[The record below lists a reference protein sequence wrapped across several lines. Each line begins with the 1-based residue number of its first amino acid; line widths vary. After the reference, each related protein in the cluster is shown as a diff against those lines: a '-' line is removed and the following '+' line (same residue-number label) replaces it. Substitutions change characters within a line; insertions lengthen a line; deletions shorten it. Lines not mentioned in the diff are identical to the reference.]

1 LRFHELAKGSRL
13 RIAGPVFDEKGSL
26 MARRSVIVLLFI
38 GCSFALSAT
47 ADAQLL
53 PLFRRSQQM
62 ERDTNPEHEQKK
74 TQAQS
79 AYQAGDFPKTIELMD
94 AVLKENPRD
103 SVAYY
108 LRGSARVDLGARTFD
123 AKLVRD
129 GVADAREAIR
139 FDTQQT
145 SLYYL
150 PYLFGMKSLATLE
163 NRKDHAQTAVDQAT
177 LVLGRPT
184 LKEDERAN
192 LLYQRAQAEAW
203 LGKNDEAI
211 NDLQEGLRLA
221 PSHFGARAT
230 LADVY
235 VKAGKNSEAL
245 AAFNK
250 LVELFPENP
259 LSLNNRG
266 MYLQNQ
272 GKFDDAIVDFTR
284 AIERDP
290 NYFVAYANR
299 GFTLLQME
307 NPTAAETDFTQSLR
321 INPQQA
327 FVYNLRAQAKIAKGD
342 AAGAIKD
349 QQAAVELSPK
359 DPVALGDLG
368 FVLSFADDYAGALAP
383 LDAALAI
390 DPEFKHLNPWRIVAL
405 QRLGKTNGLKD
416 QFKESLSKDI
426 KLRTWVD
433 HLIAYLLGAES
444 EGQLLAAAQTA
455 KEPLKTDQTCEACYF
470 IGLTRAG
477 AGKTSEAADMFQ
489 RALSTKSR
497 QLSAYRGA
505 QLALKKLNP
514 GADKSGGA
522 SVPSAIAPASK

>member
-1 LRFHELAKGSRL
+1 M
-13 RIAGPVFDEKGSL
+13 P
-26 MARRSVIVLLFI
+26 RRSVILLLFI
-38 GCSFALSAT
+38 GCWFGLSAT

-53 PLFRRSQQM
+53 PLFRRGQPM

-79 AYQAGDFPKTIELMD
+79 AYQSGDFPKTIELMD

-108 LRGSARVDLGARTFD
+108 LRGSARVDLGARTYD
-123 AKLVRD
+123 TKLVRD

-139 FDTQQT
+139 YDTQQT

-150 PYLFGMKSLATLE
+150 PYLFGMKSLAALE
-163 NRKDHAQTAVDQAT
+163 NRRDHAQTAIDQAT
-177 LVLGRPT
+177 LVLGRPAI
-184 LKEDERAN
+184 KDDERAN

-203 LGKNDEAI
+203 LAKNDEAV
-211 NDLQEGLRLA
+211 NDLQEALRLA

-235 VKAGKNSEAL
+235 VKAGKNAEAQ

-272 GKFDDAIVDFTR
+272 GKFEDAIVDFTR
-284 AIERDP
+284 AVERDP

-307 NPTAAETDFTQSLR
+307 NPSAAEADFSQSLR

-327 FVYNLRAQAKIAKGD
+327 FVYNLRAQAKVARGD
-342 AAGAIKD
+342 LAGAIKD

-368 FVLSFADDYAGALAP
+368 FVMFFADDYSGALAP
-383 LDAALAI
+383 IDAALGI
-390 DPEFKHLNPWRIVAL
+390 DHEFRHLNPWKIVCL
-405 QRLGKTNGLKD
+405 QRLGKTSGLKD
-416 QFKESLSKDI
+416 QFKESLAKDP
-426 KLRTWVD
+426 KAQTWVD
-433 HLIAYLLGAES
+433 HLIAFLLGSES

-455 KEPLKTDQTCEACYF
+455 KDPLKTDQTCEACYF

-477 AGKTSEAADMFQ
+477 AGKTNEAADMFQ
-489 RALSTKSR
+489 RAVDTKAR

-505 QLALKKLNP
+505 QTALKKLKP
-514 GADKSGGA
+514 GADKSAASAVPAASGA
-522 SVPSAIAPASK
+522 ASK

>member
-1 LRFHELAKGSRL
+1 
-13 RIAGPVFDEKGSL
+13 
-26 MARRSVIVLLFI
+26 MARRPVLVLLFV
-38 GCSFALSAT
+38 GAWFAQSQT

-53 PLFRRSQQM
+53 PFLRRSEQM
-62 ERDTNPEHEQKK
+62 ERDTNPQHEQKK

-79 AYQAGDFPKTIELMD
+79 AYQSGDFPKTIELMD
-94 AVLKENPRD
+94 SVLRENPRD

-108 LRGSARVDLGARTFD
+108 LRGSARVDLGARTAD
-123 AKLVRD
+123 SKLVRD

-139 FDTQQT
+139 YDTQRT

-163 NRKDHAQTAVDQAT
+163 NRKEHAETAVTIAT
-177 LVLGRPT
+177 QVLATPA

-192 LLYQRAQAEAW
+192 LLYQRAQAEGW
-203 LGKNDEAI
+203 LGKNDDAI
-211 NDLQEGLRLA
+211 NDLQEALRLT

-230 LADVY
+230 LCDVF
-235 VKAGKNSEAL
+235 VKAGKQPEAL

-250 LVELFPENP
+250 LVELYPENP

-266 MYLQNQ
+266 MYLQSQ
-272 GKFDDAIVDFTR
+272 GKFDEAIVDFTR

-299 GFTLLQME
+299 GFTLLQMD
-307 NPTAAETDFTQSLR
+307 NPTAAETDFSQSLKV
-321 INPQQA
+321 NPQQA
-327 FVYNLRAQAKIAKGD
+327 FVYNLRAQSKVARGD
-342 AAGAIKD
+342 LAGAIKD

-368 FVLSFADDYAGALAP
+368 FVMFFADDYSGALAA
-383 LDAALAI
+383 LDAALAL

-405 QRLGKTNGLKD
+405 QRVGKTSGLKE
-416 QFKESLSKDI
+416 QFKNNLAKDA

-433 HLIAYLLGAES
+433 HLIAYLLGDET
-444 EGQLLAAAQTA
+444 EGQLLAVAQTA
-455 KEPLKTDQTCEACYF
+455 KEPLRTEETCEACYF
-470 IGLTRAG
+470 VGLTREG
-477 AGKTSEAADMFQ
+477 AGKKSEAADMFQ
-489 RALSTKSR
+489 RSVASKAR

-505 QLALKKLNP
+505 QLGLR
-514 GADKSGGA
+514 KSGAGSDKGGNA
-522 SVPSAIAPASK
+522 AAVPPASR

>member
-1 LRFHELAKGSRL
+1 MLRRL
-13 RIAGPVFDEKGSL
+13 PLVLVVFSL
-26 MARRSVIVLLFI
+26 SGV
-38 GCSFALSAT
+38 LSAT
-47 ADAQLL
+47 AEAQLL
-53 PLFRRSQQM
+53 PFLRRPQQM
-62 ERDTNPEHEQKK
+62 DRDTNPEHEQKK

-79 AYQAGDFPKTIELMD
+79 AYQAGNLPKTIELMD
-94 AVLKENPRD
+94 SVLKENPRD

-108 LRGSARVDLGARTFD
+108 LRGSARVDLGAQNFD
-123 AKLVRD
+123 SKLVRE

-139 FDTQQT
+139 FDTQQS
-145 SLYYL
+145 SLYFL
-150 PYLFGMKSLATLE
+150 PYLFGMKSLAALE
-163 NRKDHAQTAVDQAT
+163 NRKEHAQTAVDQAT
-177 LVLGRPT
+177 QVLGRFG
-184 LKEDERAN
+184 LKDDERAN
-192 LLYQRAQAEAW
+192 LLYQRAQAQAW

-211 NDLQEGLRLA
+211 TDLQDALKLT

-230 LADVY
+230 LADVF
-235 VKAGKNSEAL
+235 VKAGKSPEAL

-272 GKFDDAIVDFTR
+272 GKFDDAIIDFTR
-284 AIERDP
+284 AVERDP
-290 NYFVAYANR
+290 NYHVAYANR

-307 NPTAAETDFTQSLR
+307 NPAAAEADFSQSLK

-327 FVYNLRAQAKIAKGD
+327 FVYNLRAQSKVARGD
-342 AAGAIKD
+342 LAGAIQD
-349 QQAAVELSPK
+349 QRAAVELSPK

-368 FVLSFADDYAGALAP
+368 FVTFFSEDYAASLAP
-383 LDAALAI
+383 FDAALVL
-390 DPEFKHLNPWRIVAL
+390 DPEFKHLQPWRIVAL
-405 QRLGKTNGLKD
+405 QRLGKASGLKD
-416 QFKESLSKDI
+416 QFKDTLSKDV

-455 KEPLKTDQTCEACYF
+455 KDPLKTEETCEACYF
-470 IGLTRAG
+470 IGLNREG
-477 AGKTSEAADMFQ
+477 AGKKSEAADMFQ
-489 RALSTKSR
+489 RAVASKSR

-514 GADKSGGA
+514 GRDKSGSA
-522 SVPSAIAPASK
+522 AIPSR

>member
-1 LRFHELAKGSRL
+1 VEITARKEIAVRNARTFSRKH
-13 RIAGPVFDEKGSL
+13 RGTL
-26 MARRSVIVLLFI
+26 MRRRSVIALLCLGI
-38 GCSFALSAT
+38 GLALSVSAE
-47 ADAQLL
+47 AQ
-53 PLFRRSQQM
+53 LFRRPLRM
-62 ERDTNPEHEQKK
+62 DRDTNPEHEQKK

-79 AYQAGDFPKTIELMD
+79 AYQSGDFPKTIELMD
-94 AVLKENPRD
+94 SVLRENSRD
-103 SVAYY
+103 SIAYY
-108 LRGSARVDLGARTFD
+108 LRASARVDLGARTFD
-123 AKLVRD
+123 SKLVRD

-139 FDTQQT
+139 YDTQQT

-150 PYLFGMKSLATLE
+150 PYLFGMKTLATLE

-177 LVLGRPT
+177 LILGRPG
-184 LKEDERAN
+184 LKDDERAN
-192 LLYQRAQAEAW
+192 VLYQRAQAAAW
-203 LGKNDEAI
+203 LGKTDDAV
-211 NDLQEGLRLA
+211 NDLQEALKLT
-221 PSHFGARAT
+221 PNHFGARAL

-235 VKAGKNSEAL
+235 VKAGKNADAL

-250 LVELFPENP
+250 LVELFPDNP
-259 LSLNNRG
+259 LSMNNRG

-284 AIERDP
+284 AVERDP

-307 NPTAAETDFTQSLR
+307 NPSAAEADFSQSLR

-327 FVYNLRAQAKIAKGD
+327 FVYNLRAQAKVARGD
-342 AAGAIKD
+342 TAGAVKD

-368 FVLSFADDYAGALAP
+368 FVMTFAEDYSGALAP
-383 LDAALAI
+383 FDAALAI

-405 QRLGKTNGLKD
+405 QRLGKTSGLNE
-416 QFKESLSKDI
+416 QFKGSLSKDY
-426 KLRTWVD
+426 KARVWVD
-433 HLIAYLLGAES
+433 HLIAFLLGSES
-444 EGQLLAAAQTA
+444 ADQLLAAAQTA

-470 IGLTRAG
+470 IGLTRAA
-477 AGKTSEAADMFQ
+477 AGKTSEASEMFQ
-489 RALSTKSR
+489 RALATKSR

-514 GADKSGGA
+514 GADKA
-522 SVPSAIAPASK
+522 AAVPSAITPASK

>member
-1 LRFHELAKGSRL
+1 
-13 RIAGPVFDEKGSL
+13 
-26 MARRSVIVLLFI
+26 MARRLVILLLFL
-38 GCSFALSAT
+38 GSWFALSAT

-53 PLFRRSQQM
+53 PFLRRPQSGP
-62 ERDTNPEHEQKK
+62 DTNPEHEQKK

-94 AVLKENPRD
+94 AVLRENSRD

-123 AKLVRD
+123 SKLVRD

-139 FDTQQT
+139 YDTQRIP
-145 SLYYL
+145 LYYL
-150 PYLFGMKSLATLE
+150 PYLFGMKSLAALE
-163 NRKDHAQTAVDQAT
+163 NRKDHAETAVNIAT
-177 LVLGRPT
+177 QVLATPT

-192 LLYQRAQAEAW
+192 LLYQRAQAEAF

-211 NDLQEGLRLA
+211 NDLQEGLRLV

-230 LADVY
+230 LCDVY
-235 VKAGKNSEAL
+235 VKANKQPEAL
-245 AAFNK
+245 ASFNK

-266 MYLQNQ
+266 MYLQSQ

-284 AIERDP
+284 ATERDP

-299 GFTLLQME
+299 GFTLLQMD
-307 NPTAAETDFTQSLR
+307 NPVAAETDFSQSLK

-327 FVYNLRAQAKIAKGD
+327 FVYNLRAQSKVARGD
-342 AAGAIKD
+342 VAGAIKD
-349 QQAAVELSPK
+349 QQAALELSPK

-368 FVLSFADDYAGALAP
+368 FVMFFADDYQGALAP
-383 LDAALAI
+383 LDAALAL
-390 DPEFKHLNPWRIVAL
+390 DSGFKHLNPWKIVCL
-405 QRLGKTNGLKD
+405 QRVGKTNGLKE
-416 QFKESLSKDI
+416 QFKESLAKEV

-433 HLIAYLLGAES
+433 HLIAFLLGAES
-444 EGQLLAAAQTA
+444 EGQLLAAAQIT
-455 KEPLKTDQTCEACYF
+455 KEPLKTEQTCEACYF
-470 IGLTRAG
+470 IGLTREA
-477 AGKTSEAADMFQ
+477 AGKKAEAAEMFQ
-489 RALSTKSR
+489 RSMASKAR

-505 QLALKKLNP
+505 QLALRKLGG
-514 GADKSGGA
+514 GADKAGTA
-522 SVPSAIAPASK
+522 AAVPPASR